1 MTRPPVSLAG
11 HVSFIHNGHAVSTGG
26 VNENI
31 FNGYFSD
38 VELSKGNSA
47 LTEKVN
53 RDYFSKPADDY
64 FLNNHI
70 ISYDPSKNQWK
81 NTGNDSISGNCWF
94 IGDFCRTANL
104 YTGRGEKTGASFC

>member
-81 NTGNDSISGNCWF
+81 NLGTTPF
-94 IGDFCRTANL
+94 PELLVHR
-104 YTGRGEKTGASFC
+104 

>member
-1 MTRPPVSLAG
+1 MGKIDDPSPVSLAG

-81 NTGNDSISGNCWF
+81 NLERLHF
-94 IGDFCRTANL
+94 REL
-104 YTGRGEKTGASFC
+104 LVHR

>member
-38 VELSKGNSA
+38 VELSKG
-47 LTEKVN
+47 EF
-53 RDYFSKPADDY
+53 RADRESQQGL
-64 FLNNHI
+64 F
-70 ISYDPSKNQWK
+70 
-81 NTGNDSISGNCWF
+81 
-94 IGDFCRTANL
+94 
-104 YTGRGEKTGASFC
+104 